1 MHMRFDWIIYR
12 EVLVLEAESVS
23 LDSGRTI
30 QGTSEAMLS
39 RFRSDVDQVVAT
51 EALPLET

>member
-1 MHMRFDWIIYR
+1 MHMRFDWTIYL

-23 LDSGRTI
+23 LDFGRTI